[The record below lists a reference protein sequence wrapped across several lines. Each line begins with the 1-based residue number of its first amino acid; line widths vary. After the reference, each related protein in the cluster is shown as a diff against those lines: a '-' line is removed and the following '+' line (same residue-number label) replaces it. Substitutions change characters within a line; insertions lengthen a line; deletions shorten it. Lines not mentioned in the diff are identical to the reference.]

1 MQRPGEDEER
11 RDRTQNSYSAARSPT
26 SPTQRIFPRPTTF
39 SSQYHPPP
47 AASLPLPSPAYI
59 ERAPASPRASLN
71 TPRDRPTTY
80 YDPTSDSSSRRPAET
95 ASWHNGQTQT
105 PQVGLDH
112 LQIQSSPAAD
122 VSMKNREAYNYP
134 PASTESTKFFNGTY
148 TSPVD
153 GTFGGPRS
161 PVSHSH
167 PSSRI
172 GSISHS
178 PRMAM
183 ASPIARHSNGAGQPI
198 IHSENTVSPSVSSR
212 LLLILVFC

>member
-1 MQRPGEDEER
+1 MQRPGEEEER

-47 AASLPLPSPAYI
+47 PASLPLPGPAYI
-59 ERAPASPRASLN
+59 ERTPASPRAPLYQSA
-71 TPRDRPTTY
+71 PRDSY
-80 YDPTSDSSSRRPAET
+80 YDPTTDSSSRRPAET
-95 ASWHNGQTQT
+95 ASWHNGHAQT
-105 PQVGLDH
+105 PQVGLDY
-112 LQIQSSPAAD
+112 LQMNSPMSAD
-122 VSMKNREAYNYP
+122 ESMKNRDAYNYP
-134 PASTESTKFFNGTY
+134 PASSESTKFFNGTY

-153 GTFGGPRS
+153 GTFTGPRS
-161 PVSHSH
+161 PISHSH

-183 ASPIARHSNGAGQPI
+183 ASPIARHSNGAGQSI
-198 IHSENTVSPSVSSR
+198 IHSESTVSPSVSSR
-212 LLLILVFC
+212 LLSSLEFC

>member
-1 MQRPGEDEER
+1 MQRPGEEEER

-47 AASLPLPSPAYI
+47 PASLPLPGPAYV
-59 ERAPASPRASLN
+59 ERTPASPRASLYGQS
-71 TPRDRPTTY
+71 TPRDSY
-80 YDPTSDSSSRRPAET
+80 YDPTTDSSSRRPAEPT
-95 ASWHNGQTQT
+95 SWHNGQAQT
-105 PQVGLDH
+105 PQVGLDY
-112 LQIQSSPAAD
+112 LQTISSTAAD
-122 VSMKNREAYNYP
+122 VSMKNREAYNYL
-134 PASTESTKFFNGTY
+134 PASNESTKFFNGTY

-161 PVSHSH
+161 PISHSH

-183 ASPIARHSNGAGQPI
+183 ASPIARHNNGASQPV
-198 IHSENTVSPSVSSR
+198 IHSESTVSPSVSYGH
-212 LLLILVFC
+212 L